1 MIGSIAVVAGVL
13 GLAFAGISQTVADTP
28 MIAMDTMPTVESSH
42 ARFEADRP
50 LRVKITVDGTVFYA
64 DITDKAMA
72 KTIAAC
78 LPLVGTMTNED
89 GHVMRYYADSSLLG
103 DSLTTNVVPIE
114 TPTSAET
121 NIATTAESQSKAM
134 AQVGDIVY
142 RLADNSLAI
151 VYKHDTPMESNRV
164 IGHIEDDG
172 VLLLMDMTGETMTI
186 EAAQ

>member
-1 MIGSIAVVAGVL
+1 MIGSIALVVGVL

-28 MIAMDTMPTVESSH
+28 MIAMDTMPTVESPR

-78 LPLVGTMTNED
+78 LPLAGTMTNED
-89 GHVMRYYADSSLLG
+89 GHVMRYYADCSLLG

-114 TPTSAET
+114 TPTSAGM
-121 NIATTAESQSKAM
+121 NIGTTAESQFKAM